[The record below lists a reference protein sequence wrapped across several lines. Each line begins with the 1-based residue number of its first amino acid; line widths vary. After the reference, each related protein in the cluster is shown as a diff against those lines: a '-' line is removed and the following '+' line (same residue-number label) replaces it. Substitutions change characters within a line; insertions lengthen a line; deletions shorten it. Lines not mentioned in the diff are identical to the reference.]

1 MLIFVPDKKCPI
13 MKKSFCFSCMF
24 YLFMS
29 LAVYSQ
35 ESSLPA
41 IENQL
46 ASMADDILLHDSL
59 SYKIKQNKAFTTLLI
74 NTLKRPESYTY
85 DFDSLRT
92 ISILEPEDKSFRI
105 FTWHI
110 VDQNYRE
117 YFGDQ
122 YYYYFGLVQR
132 RYVPASGP
140 VEFLVIPLIEMP
152 SIIKNIEN
160 TLLDNKT
167 WLGAQYYPPK
177 NLNFLPKQTLKYY
190 SKELVKGKPQKI
202 KQDFYVLL
210 GWNGND
216 KKSNYK
222 IVEVMTFD
230 PEKKD
235 RVIFGADVFYFDI
248 IPKFRGFFKYSENAP
263 FTLNYAYV
271 KAGPFNLFKKPMIVY
286 DHLAAPKQ
294 KTMKEI
300 WEYGPDG
307 SYDALSFY
315 KRGGYF
321 EWYRNIEL
329 AEKYNNRVTQKQLR
343 ELREQ
348 EQNRIKEAGIN
359 LGSNQ

>member
-1 MLIFVPDKKCPI
+1 MMKIRFGLSLLICL
-13 MKKSFCFSCMF
+13 SFTISGF
-24 YLFMS
+24 
-29 LAVYSQ
+29 SQ
-35 ESSLPA
+35 ENSLPS
-41 IENQL
+41 IEKKL
-46 ASMADDILLHDSL
+46 ATLADDILLHDSL
-59 SYKIKQNKAFTTLLI
+59 SFKIQQNKEFTSLLI
-74 NTLKRPESYTY
+74 NTLKRPESFTY
-85 DFDSLRT
+85 SFDSLRT

-132 RYVPASGP
+132 KYVPTSGP
-140 VEFLVIPLIEMP
+140 VEYIVIPLIEMP
-152 SIIKNIEN
+152 TITKSIEN
-160 TLLDNKT
+160 TLLDNNN

-177 NLNFLPKQTLKYY
+177 NINSLPKHTLKYY
-190 SKELVKGKPQKI
+190 GQKLVKGKPQKI

-230 PEKKD
+230 PDKKD
-235 RVIFGADVFYFDI
+235 KVIFGADVFYFDI
-248 IPKFRGFFKYSENAP
+248 IPKFRGFFKYSDNAP
-263 FTLNYAYV
+263 FTLNYGYV
-271 KAGPFNLFKKPMIVY
+271 KSGPFKLFKKPMIIY

-307 SYDALSFY
+307 SYDALSFF

-321 EWYRNIEL
+321 EWYRNVEL
-329 AEKYNNRVTQKQLR
+329 AEKYNNKLKQKQLR
-343 ELREQ
+343 ELREG
-348 EQNRIKEAGIN
+348 EQNKIKEAGIR